1 MGASAAEHEKLAVP
15 LGQLIASRGLDLLTG
30 GGPGCM
36 TSVSKAF
43 VETEG
48 RRCNP
53 FGAPLLLR
61 PTTSRVVDMF
71 THSARPRESG
81 ERTQ

>member
-15 LGQLIASRGLDLLTG
+15 LGQLIASRGLDLLTAHRWR
-30 GGPGCM
+30 PGLCM

-61 PTTSRVVDMF
+61 PTTSRVVDMLLY
-71 THSARPRESG
+71 T
-81 ERTQ
+81 